1 VLYVESSGS
10 FLDSAFKHGY
20 QEVDF
25 FEVIEAGPLKLGSK
39 RGLRSVY
46 ELYGRNY
53 AGEYLHIAY
62 RRETGHEVVFRIRE
76 MSGSE
81 KRKYRK
87 RL

>member
-1 VLYVESSGS
+1 VVV
-10 FLDSAFKHGY
+10 FVDSAFKHGY

-25 FEVIEAGPLKLGSK
+25 FEVIEGGPLKLRSK
-39 RGLRSVY
+39 RGLTNIY

-53 AGEYLHIAY
+53 VGEYLHIGY
-62 RRETGHEVVFRIRE
+62 RRETGREIVFHIRE

-87 RL
+87 PL

>member
-1 VLYVESSGS
+1 VVV
-10 FLDSAFKHGY
+10 FVDSAFKHGY
-20 QEVDF
+20 EEVDF
-25 FEVIEAGPLKLGSK
+25 FEVIEAGPLKVRSK
-39 RGLRSVY
+39 RGLRNIY

-62 RRETGHEVVFRIRE
+62 RHEAGREVVFHMRE
-76 MSGSE
+76 MSQSE